1 MNIIFY
7 VIIFA
12 MGCVFGS
19 FFTLATY
26 RIPLNQN
33 ITHEL
38 SYCPKCNHKLAFLD
52 MIPIFSY
59 IFLRGKCR
67 YCGNKIGPRYFI
79 MEILSGIAFI
89 LLAWM
94 IRINI
99 YTITIQKIIEFI
111 FGTLYIVFLFLIA
124 GIDKEHNKIDKRVL
138 IYGLIISIAYMLYQ
152 YIALETFNPNR
163 FIIYL
168 VIIALIL
175 ILNTYKLK
183 KTGKDEYELNVLILC
198 IIMAFFT
205 YEVATI
211 ISIIIT
217 MLIVGIKIIINKIL
231 NKREKYNINIT
242 KQPIAL
248 YLCIANSLTVL
259 FINILSL
266 VGD

>member
-1 MNIIFY
+1 MNIILY

-19 FFTLATY
+19 FLTLATY

-33 ITHEL
+33 ITHER

-59 IFLRGKCR
+59 IFLKGKCR

-79 MEILSGIAFI
+79 IELFSGIAFL

-94 IRINI
+94 IRIDVYNM
-99 YTITIQKIIEFI
+99 TVQKIIEFA
-111 FGTLYIVFLFLIA
+111 FGALYIVFLFLIA

-138 IYGLIISIAYMLYQ
+138 IYGLVISIMYMLYQ
-152 YIALETFNPNR
+152 YITIEAFNPNR

-168 VIIALIL
+168 VIIAIIL